1 MSAYDLIHGPAA
13 TTHPISSGEIEDYI
27 LRAMDEIGP
36 EHWHTFIRRP
46 GVRHL
51 IGALLSAQTHIEHYE
66 DAARQRAIDAAVPK
80 HQQQFANA
88 MQKMMCP
95 GSVPETMPGRARK
108 VGL

>member
-1 MSAYDLIHGPAA
+1 MKTAYDQIHGPAA

-36 EHWHTFIRRP
+36 EHWHSFIRRP

-66 DAARQRAIDAAVPK
+66 EDARQRAIAAK
-80 HQQQFANA
+80 HQQAVADFAA
-88 MQKMMCP
+88 SIMCP
-95 GSVPETMPGRARK
+95 AALRSKGA
-108 VGL
+108 L